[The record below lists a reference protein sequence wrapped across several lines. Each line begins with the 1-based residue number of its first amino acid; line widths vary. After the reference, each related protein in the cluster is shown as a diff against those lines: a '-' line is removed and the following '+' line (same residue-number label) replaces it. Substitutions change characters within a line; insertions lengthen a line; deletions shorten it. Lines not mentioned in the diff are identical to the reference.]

1 MLHASPH
8 VTILI
13 YVVFDVLFKSSL
25 MLYTAVISTK
35 FGSMEGVIMCMCVC
49 VCVCVCVC
57 AHAPMHTSQE
67 ISFNLLINCVHKGF
81 LLVPILSQM
90 NQIHPLPFCFFK
102 ILLNISICA

>member
-35 FGSMEGVIMCMCVC
+35 FRSMEGVIMCVRARVC
-49 VCVCVCVC
+49 VHV
-57 AHAPMHTSQE
+57 HT
-67 ISFNLLINCVHKGF
+67 C
-81 LLVPILSQM
+81 IL
-90 NQIHPLPFCFFK
+90 
-102 ILLNISICA
+102 